1 MPRDLFATG
10 ERQTAVRS
18 RRSSLVLAS
27 IAVHVVAVVTILLL
41 SILVPDVLPRPHAA
55 GIEWDPTTRVVKLAD
70 IPLPPP
76 PPTKQPLAV
85 PRAPSSGDAVPLE
98 APNGV
103 APEDSSR
110 KPDEPMPGFVDGGAT
125 GIDLTAMV
133 PPPPPPP
140 PQASTPTGPVRI
152 HAGIDPPRKTRDV
165 APEYPVMAR
174 STGAQ
179 GVVII
184 EATIDVD
191 GNVAGTR
198 VLRSIPLL
206 DAAALDAV
214 RQWKYAPARLNGSPV
229 AVLVTVT
236 VNFVLGR

>member
-1 MPRDLFATG
+1 MPRDLFATS
-10 ERQTAVRS
+10 ERKTAVRS
-18 RRSSLVLAS
+18 RRSSLLLAS
-27 IAVHVVAVVTILLL
+27 IAFHAIALLTILLL
-41 SILVPDVLPRPHAA
+41 SILIPDVLPRPHAA

-76 PPTKQPLAV
+76 PPTKQPIVA
-85 PRAPSSGDAVPLE
+85 PRAPSSGDTVPLE
-98 APNGV
+98 TPNGV
-103 APEDSSR
+103 APEVPSR
-110 KPDEPMPGFVDGGAT
+110 APDDPMPGFVDGAAVGV
-125 GIDLTAMV
+125 DLTAMV

-140 PQASTPTGPVRI
+140 VAPSPTEPVRM
-152 HAGIDPPRKTRDV
+152 HAGIDPPKKTRDV

>member
-76 PPTKQPLAV
+76 PPSKQPLVA

-98 APNGV
+98 APDGV
-103 APEDSSR
+103 APEDPSR
-110 KPDEPMPGFVDGGAT
+110 RPDEPAPGFVDGSAT

-140 PQASTPTGPVRI
+140 VAPSPTGPVRI
-152 HAGIDPPRKTRDV
+152 HAGIDPPQKTRDV
-165 APEYPVMAR
+165 APEYPVLAR
-174 STGAQ
+174 STGAH
-179 GVVII
+179 GIVII
-184 EATIDVD
+184 EATIDAL
-191 GNVAGTR
+191 GNVVETR
-198 VLRSIPLL
+198 VLRSIPVL
-206 DAAALDAV
+206 DTAALDAV
-214 RQWKYAPARLNGSPV
+214 RQWKYAPARLNGAPV